1 MGLKRRG
8 PKIRAAYS
16 GGYIQ
21 LSAVGFDAA
30 GTRAMVYVAY
40 QCGGLCG
47 GGTLYLPEK
56 VNGGWREA
64 AKLCMLRA

>member
-1 MGLKRRG
+1 
-8 PKIRAAYS
+8 
-16 GGYIQ
+16 
-21 LSAVGFDAA
+21 
-30 GTRAMVYVAY
+30 MVYVAY

-47 GGTLYLPEK
+47 GNTLYLLEK

>member
-8 PKIRAAYS
+8 PKIRAGYS
-16 GGYIQ
+16 VATFRCQRWDLTLRG
-21 LSAVGFDAA
+21 
-30 GTRAMVYVAY
+30 RAMVYVAY

-47 GGTLYLPEK
+47 GGTLYLLEK